1 MASATAQPRRVVT
14 LGEIVGRFGGQ
25 LRGDADRVIDGLG
38 TLASAVPTGLTF
50 LANPKYRHQLAST
63 RAAAVIVAPEFAAD
77 CPVAAILT
85 DQPYLY
91 YARVAA
97 WLYPPPVAEVG
108 VHASAVVASPVP
120 ESVSVGPQVVI
131 GREVR
136 LGENVVIGASC
147 VLGDGVEIGD
157 DSRLY
162 PNVTIYHGCRLGR
175 RVIVHAGAVIGSDGF
190 GLARDEQGH
199 WQKIAQ
205 IGGVC
210 IGDDVEIGA
219 NTTIDRGALEDTV
232 IEEGVKLDNQIQVA
246 HNVVIGAHSAIAGCV
261 GIAGSARIGRRCTI
275 GGAGMILGHLS
286 LADDVHVS
294 AGTLVGKSIAQPG
307 TYTGA
312 VPFLEHGSWLRNFA
326 HLRGLSVLADRIRT
340 LETRLDELAGS
351 NDAAQPSAAT
361 EHS

>member
-1 MASATAQPRRVVT
+1 MASVTAQPCRVVT
-14 LGEIVGRFGGQ
+14 LGEIVERFGGQ
-25 LRGDADRVIDGLG
+25 LRGDAGRVVDGLA
-38 TLASAVPTGLTF
+38 TLANAVPTGLTF
-50 LANPKYRHQLAST
+50 LANPKYRHQLTST
-63 RAAAVIVAPEFAAD
+63 RAAAVILSPEFAAD

-97 WLYPPPVAEVG
+97 WLVPPPPVEAG
-108 VHASAVVASPVP
+108 IHASAVVASPVP
-120 ESVSVGPQVVI
+120 ASVCVGPQVVI
-131 GREVR
+131 GRNVR
-136 LGENVVIGASC
+136 LGENVVIGAGC

-162 PNVTIYHGCRLGR
+162 ARVTVYHGCRLGR

-190 GLARDEQGH
+190 GLAREHDGR
-199 WQKIAQ
+199 WQKIPQ
-205 IGGVC
+205 IGAVR

-261 GIAGSARIGRRCTI
+261 GIAGSARIGKRCTI
-275 GGAGMILGHLS
+275 GGAAVILGHLS

-294 AGTLVGKSIAQPG
+294 AGTLIGKSIARPG
-307 TYTGA
+307 TYTGT
-312 VPFLEHGSWLRNFA
+312 VPFLVHGNWLRNFA
-326 HLRGLSVLADRIRT
+326 HLRGLSALADRIRA
-340 LETRLDELAGS
+340 LETRLDDLAGS
-351 NDAAQPSAAT
+351 AASSTPT